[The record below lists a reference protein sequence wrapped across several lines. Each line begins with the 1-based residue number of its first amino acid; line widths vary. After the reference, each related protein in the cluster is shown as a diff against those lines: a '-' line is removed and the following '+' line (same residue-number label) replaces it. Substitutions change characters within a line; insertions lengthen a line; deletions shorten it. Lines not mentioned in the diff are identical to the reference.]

1 MKLLNRMKRLLIVF
15 ILCIAAVTTH
25 AQYLSERADA
35 NVQVQLNDMET
46 RIRMLEEQIYNDT
59 VQIERMSQVIDEQQ
73 VIIDSLCQA
82 LQIDEKNLKKTKY
95 NLKGDID
102 ENHEIMLTKVDFLL
116 RQINTK
122 SLWAGLV
129 GIGAIILSFVLYFII
144 RKKNRK
150 NTPNN

>member
-1 MKLLNRMKRLLIVF
+1 MKKLIIAF
-15 ILCIAAVTTH
+15 ILSITAFTAN

-35 NVQVQLNDMET
+35 DVQVQLNDMET

-59 VQIERMSQVIDEQQ
+59 VQIERMSQIIDEQQ
-73 VIIDSLCQA
+73 IIIDSLCQA
-82 LQIDEKNLKKTKY
+82 LKIDEKNLTKTKY

-116 RQINTK
+116 AQINTK

-129 GIGAIILSFVLYFII
+129 GIGAIVLSVILYIII
-144 RKKNRK
+144 RRKNKKNHA
-150 NTPNN
+150 